1 MMNLE
6 LLLDAAKYIENQ
18 EKNCEAGKSCE
29 EGDVCHQSS
38 SNASS
43 EVSLPERQI
52 RSTSPLGVSH
62 QLLHSSSVAD
72 PLKRLSHGSSYGVH
86 PTQLR
91 TPIIVNSIPSL
102 SPNPRSVFSSLN
114 NLVSDPQS
122 VSVTQNPIINHVDLR
137 RQLYVPVPVSSSVAP
152 LAYSISS
159 SPTCMPIKQENNVN
173 HPICNGKAE
182 AATSGNDDK
191 CLPAVDIS
199 SSSSSKHKRHLLET
213 PSVSHFS
220 LNPYVVGPTR
230 SAPVALLSHD
240 TQVQNLTRAVLPVG
254 PGKGTLRFDLEG
266 ARTVSFD
273 PSLLSEG
280 NVRRGPSTPSTAT
293 ESINQTVL
301 RCLPNY
307 EVQHHSY
314 LQNSL
319 SPSHGAKED
328 FSKRK
333 PGNTPSREV
342 HNKLEKNRRA
352 HLKECFDLLKRQVPN
367 LDEKKVSNQNILKA
381 AYKCI
386 NTLKRKERDY
396 EHEMERLA
404 REKISKQQHLAAL
417 KKELSARWDHID
429 FNIILPDMATVD
441 QNRDKET
448 NSTATAPEQPDSE
461 EPQSLQIRSDQ
472 FRTANLTPSLNKDG
486 TFTGNAV
493 HSQQNFS
500 NKINLSPRIVP
511 SSLIE
516 PPVYVNQT
524 GLCTQGQLLSNGK
537 NVPLNNS
544 SHPIST
550 FPSLDMPSSV
560 VTYTPQASPHAGI
573 VGHCVTHHIVSHP
586 SLLTYTPQPS
596 PQSPLTSDTPIY
608 SVASPSCNP
617 ISVSLVGNSLILQRT
632 QKSKVETVLDPNQPL
647 NLSTNTAVLNIPA
660 ESSPDSLP
668 AVYAPES
675 KILNQ
680 TKLVSLAQPATSHGF
695 QLQQSMNI
703 PDVHRERVE
712 LQVVNDSNFP
722 KVISSDQNLDTKT
735 NERHSHATSS
745 FFSGVSTKS
754 VYNVPSLI
762 TSTKL
767 QGAHVIT
774 HQNSRSQLSTALNCV
789 PKLSRQNSAPGA
801 AGFPSDLRLLKVP
814 DARSVISSA
823 QTPGPVK
830 NNLATEHSTELQLM
844 CASAAQSSGSNVHVY
859 QQHVNDGMRNVL
871 SAPPPNIHP
880 MPVRMPVSAIAHS
893 DFSYKLLSGD
903 HVVTNGVS
911 ATKPLSV
918 SWPCGDITQSSDRSQ
933 SCGER
938 LFVAVSRNGLSSVH
952 LAVPS
957 VPSSAL
963 KPGEGIAVGMPLNL
977 TTSSSNNLD
986 MSNSSPAAFSLA
998 ESPIVPSYV
1007 PLGSSNVVP
1016 QLLPSMMVTPVVVSP
1031 TLVKSV
1037 GEVDTVSSSGGM
1049 HCSVAMSVTSPH
1061 GSHTTTLVFSR
1072 SAPQMVKSSATRTLM
1087 LAGGQHLANAALVVV
1102 PSVGAVAKGLN
1113 PGRGELITSHVTAN
1127 NSAVVTD
1134 VRN

>member
-1 MMNLE
+1 MLE
-6 LLLDAAKYIENQ
+6 MRARESTPSFFGVPRRVISPYIETA
-18 EKNCEAGKSCE
+18 KRGYDYTVDSKEADNSSCFSPPSDALYKITLSKEQSVMKWNPPVFPAFHPRLVSYPHNSRE
-29 EGDVCHQSS
+29 ESLRFHANHTKFYSADF
-38 SNASS
+38 NLR
-43 EVSLPERQI
+43 SLPGAGRVD
-52 RSTSPLGVSH
+52 SPKATWQAYGGESLAKRAMCATKAAVMRRLKYH
-62 QLLHSSSVAD
+62 YLNVRYVQHLHSES
-72 PLKRLSHGSSYGVH
+72 PISYYI
-86 PTQLR
+86 L
-91 TPIIVNSIPSL
+91 
-102 SPNPRSVFSSLN
+102 
-114 NLVSDPQS
+114 
-122 VSVTQNPIINHVDLR
+122 
-137 RQLYVPVPVSSSVAP
+137 
-152 LAYSISS
+152 
-159 SPTCMPIKQENNVN
+159 
-173 HPICNGKAE
+173 
-182 AATSGNDDK
+182 
-191 CLPAVDIS
+191 DIS

-254 PGKGTLRFDLEG
+254 PGKGTLR
-266 ARTVSFD
+266 
-273 PSLLSEG
+273 
-280 NVRRGPSTPSTAT
+280 
-293 ESINQTVL
+293 
-301 RCLPNY
+301 
-307 EVQHHSY
+307 
-314 LQNSL
+314 
-319 SPSHGAKED
+319 
-328 FSKRK
+328 
-333 PGNTPSREV
+333 NTPSREV

-429 FNIILPDMATVD
+429 FNIILPDMAT
-441 QNRDKET
+441 
-448 NSTATAPEQPDSE
+448 
-461 EPQSLQIRSDQ
+461 
-472 FRTANLTPSLNKDG
+472 
-486 TFTGNAV
+486 
-493 HSQQNFS
+493 
-500 NKINLSPRIVP
+500 
-511 SSLIE
+511 
-516 PPVYVNQT
+516 
-524 GLCTQGQLLSNGK
+524 
-537 NVPLNNS
+537 
-544 SHPIST
+544 
-550 FPSLDMPSSV
+550 
-560 VTYTPQASPHAGI
+560 ASPHAGI

-608 SVASPSCNP
+608 SVASPS
-617 ISVSLVGNSLILQRT
+617 
-632 QKSKVETVLDPNQPL
+632 
-647 NLSTNTAVLNIPA
+647 
-660 ESSPDSLP
+660 
-668 AVYAPES
+668 Y
-675 KILNQ
+675 
-680 TKLVSLAQPATSHGF
+680 
-695 QLQQSMNI
+695 
-703 PDVHRERVE
+703 
-712 LQVVNDSNFP
+712 
-722 KVISSDQNLDTKT
+722 
-735 NERHSHATSS
+735 
-745 FFSGVSTKS
+745 
-754 VYNVPSLI
+754 
-762 TSTKL
+762 
-767 QGAHVIT
+767 
-774 HQNSRSQLSTALNCV
+774 
-789 PKLSRQNSAPGA
+789 
-801 AGFPSDLRLLKVP
+801 
-814 DARSVISSA
+814 
-823 QTPGPVK
+823 
-830 NNLATEHSTELQLM
+830 
-844 CASAAQSSGSNVHVY
+844 
-859 QQHVNDGMRNVL
+859 
-871 SAPPPNIHP
+871 
-880 MPVRMPVSAIAHS
+880 
-893 DFSYKLLSGD
+893 
-903 HVVTNGVS
+903 
-911 ATKPLSV
+911 
-918 SWPCGDITQSSDRSQ
+918 ITQSSDRSQ